1 MPNMPIIAK
10 KGQILRK
17 KAEKG
22 QIQVLLTVQT
32 LETKVVQLTELVL
45 QLFDLI
51 LKIYFHSMSS
61 MFIRKSIQDL
71 IYFRL
76 SRQSARIAYDLC
88 ELFITCFCEKQIT
101 NSDFSRMFQP
111 ITLCLSCWFVN
122 IFPRFVKK
130 SWKFGIRKNI
140 ARKRSTTVWTVNV
153 ITDLWVQW
161 QVGSLNFSPKSL
173 VIKVSFSFYFKLGR
187 Y

>member
-51 LKIYFHSMSS
+51 LKI
-61 MFIRKSIQDL
+61 
-71 IYFRL
+71 
-76 SRQSARIAYDLC
+76 
-88 ELFITCFCEKQIT
+88 
-101 NSDFSRMFQP
+101 
-111 ITLCLSCWFVN
+111 
-122 IFPRFVKK
+122 
-130 SWKFGIRKNI
+130 
-140 ARKRSTTVWTVNV
+140 
-153 ITDLWVQW
+153 
-161 QVGSLNFSPKSL
+161 
-173 VIKVSFSFYFKLGR
+173 
-187 Y
+187 